1 MICQYLYNK
10 LSYARIF
17 IGSHLWSIGGQTID
31 DVIIKTFFNSLL
43 YKTNRFQVAVRLF
56 SNRSQRT
63 SKCGKNISAVTH
75 SAAPRMPL
83 FCSYRWPLVLGS
95 FFLSPLVVSDVVTPN
110 FRDTIL
116 WNPVRHSY
124 HSVTWTIN
132 VRWSRCAKWSRTWTF
147 LTNLLWMW
155 YLVEWNLLLAVRN

>member
-1 MICQYLYNK
+1 MMSSSKLFLILYYIKQIDSK
-10 LSYARIF
+10 LPCVCSV
-17 IGSHLWSIGGQTID
+17 ID
-31 DVIIKTFFNSLL
+31 HRGRQNV
-43 YKTNRFQVAVRLF
+43 V
-56 SNRSQRT
+56 RT
-63 SKCGKNISAVTH
+63 SVTH
-75 SAAPRMPL
+75 SAAPRVPL

-116 WNPVRHSY
+116 WNPVRRSY

-147 LTNLLWMW
+147 FTNLLWMW